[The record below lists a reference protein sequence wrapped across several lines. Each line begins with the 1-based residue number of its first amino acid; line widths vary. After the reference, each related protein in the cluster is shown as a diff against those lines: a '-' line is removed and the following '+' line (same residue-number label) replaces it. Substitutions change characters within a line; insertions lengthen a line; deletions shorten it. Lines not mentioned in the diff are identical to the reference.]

1 MPSLTTKRGRRRWR
15 GIVIVQGN
23 RRERLFPDDIKK
35 SRHAAIVWE
44 EAERTNLHKSL
55 AETIATDCLL
65 NLWAGEYLDDVRTRF
80 SVKTYKEKQT
90 AFKRLIKMFDL
101 TPDTP
106 IDRIDTQMARRFLK
120 HQCDTRS
127 GYAAN
132 KDRKNLAR
140 AWS

>member
-1 MPSLTTKRGRRRWR
+1 M
-15 GIVIVQGN
+15 
-23 RRERLFPDDIKK
+23 
-35 SRHAAIVWE
+35 WE

-80 SVKTYKEKQT
+80 SVKTYKEKQA

-106 IDRIDTQMARRFLK
+106 
-120 HQCDTRS
+120 
-127 GYAAN
+127 Y
-132 KDRKNLAR
+132 
-140 AWS
+140 